1 MIHPNLIRHRGFTL
15 IELMIVVA
23 VIGLLAVVA
32 YPSFQQ
38 SIIKSDRSDA
48 RTALAEILL
57 AQERFKQASATN
69 SYTST
74 VTDLATTMTV
84 RDGKLVSP
92 RGLYEVAIDAPA
104 TVTPAFTASL
114 RGGFI
119 AFVTTPDTSK
129 QFKDRVSICRNLA
142 IRQSL
147 GGEQRGHMSQPDGG
161 TFVESTECW

>member
-57 AQERFKQASATN
+57 AQERFKQASAW
-69 SYTST
+69 SYESAGWRYLRR
-74 VTDLATTMTV
+74 VNRV
-84 RDGKLVSP
+84 LVSAQTARFYQLP
-92 RGLYEVAIDAPA
+92 LIFNPNFS
-104 TVTPAFTASL
+104 FT
-114 RGGFI
+114 
-119 AFVTTPDTSK
+119 
-129 QFKDRVSICRNLA
+129 
-142 IRQSL
+142 
-147 GGEQRGHMSQPDGG
+147 
-161 TFVESTECW
+161 